1 MSKKDFKIT
10 NLWKQLSNAITMQA
24 KQDQIIWTIFSVF
37 WAANVLLVVALFSTG
52 HIPDNIIVVL
62 LISIVGIVLSLI
74 WYIIQVRAI
83 NWLEYYE
90 IITKEIEDKLEIP
103 NNYSI
108 SSEKNISTY
117 KKTIGNKR
125 GMGRITMKSSGLFFL
140 ITWSI
145 EFLIC
150 LFELICQL

>member
-1 MSKKDFKIT
+1 
-10 NLWKQLSNAITMQA
+10 MQA

-125 GMGRITMKSSGLFFL
+125 GMGRITMKSSGLFF
-140 ITWSI
+140 ISRNI
-145 EFLIC
+145 
-150 LFELICQL
+150 LFT